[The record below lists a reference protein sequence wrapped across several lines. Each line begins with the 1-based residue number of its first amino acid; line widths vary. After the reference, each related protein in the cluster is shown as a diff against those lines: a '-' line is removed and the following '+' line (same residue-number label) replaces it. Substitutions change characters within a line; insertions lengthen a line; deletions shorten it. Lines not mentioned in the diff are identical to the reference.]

1 MNRVE
6 IMNVYF
12 LGGGNMAA
20 AVAGGLVKQGGYR
33 IHIANRGAEKRER
46 LGKELGVETSATLPE
61 LHSDDVLILA
71 VKPQDMEAACKNIR
85 TNGALVL
92 SVAAGLS
99 VGTLSRYLGG
109 SRRIVRVMP
118 NTPGKIGLGVS
129 GMYAEAEVSE
139 TDRRIADR
147 IMKSVGLTVWLED
160 EAQMHSITG
169 ISGSG
174 PAYVFYLLDAL
185 QNAAIRQG
193 FDMAEARALSLATF
207 KGAVALA
214 EQTGEDFEK
223 LQKNVTSKGGTTHEA
238 VEAFRRHRVSEA
250 ISEGVCACVCRSQEM
265 ERQYQ

>member
-20 AVAGGLVKQGGYR
+20 AVAGGLVKQGEYR

-46 LGKELGVETSATLPE
+46 LQKELGVETSATLPE
-61 LHSDDVLILA
+61 LHSGDVLILA

-85 TNGALVL
+85 TNGVLVL

-109 SRRIVRVMP
+109 TRRIVRVMP

-129 GMYAEAEVSE
+129 GMFAEAEVSE

-147 IMKSVGLTVWLED
+147 IMKSVGLTIWLED
-160 EAQMHSITG
+160 EAQMHGITG

-238 VEAFRRHRVSEA
+238 VEAFRRHRVAEA
-250 ISEGVCACVCRSQEM
+250 ISEGVCACVRRSQEM

>member
-1 MNRVE
+1 
-6 IMNVYF
+6 MNVYF

-20 AVAGGLVKQGGYR
+20 AVAGGLVKQGGCR

-160 EAQMHSITG
+160 EA
-169 ISGSG
+169 
-174 PAYVFYLLDAL
+174 
-185 QNAAIRQG
+185 
-193 FDMAEARALSLATF
+193 
-207 KGAVALA
+207 
-214 EQTGEDFEK
+214 
-223 LQKNVTSKGGTTHEA
+223 
-238 VEAFRRHRVSEA
+238 
-250 ISEGVCACVCRSQEM
+250 
-265 ERQYQ
+265 